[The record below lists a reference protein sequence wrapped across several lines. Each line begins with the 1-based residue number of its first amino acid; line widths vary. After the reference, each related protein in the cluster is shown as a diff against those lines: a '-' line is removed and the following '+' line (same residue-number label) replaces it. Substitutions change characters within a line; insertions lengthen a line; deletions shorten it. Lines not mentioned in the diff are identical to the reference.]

1 MGKKS
6 AGHYRLCE
14 GFSYAGASF
23 HLFIVTREMA
33 IQRSSCHLLLWTH
46 TIQMPF
52 APPGMNDIVLRIIE

>member
-23 HLFIVTREMA
+23 HLFIVTRENGDPA
-33 IQRSSCHLLLWTH
+33 QFVPSSFMDAYYSDAFC
-46 TIQMPF
+46 PS
-52 APPGMNDIVLRIIE
+52 GDE

>member
-23 HLFIVTREMA
+23 HLFIVTRENGDPA
-33 IQRSSCHLLLWTH
+33 QFVPSSFMDAYYSDAFC
-46 TIQMPF
+46 PSR
-52 APPGMNDIVLRIIE
+52 DE